1 MGQPVRRLESEL
13 EELNNCL
20 LEMGALVASS
30 VSRASR
36 SLVEESDVLAHQVIR
51 DEARI
56 DQMEIHIDDLV
67 GSMIALTQPVAR
79 DMRFATVA
87 IKINTDL
94 ERMGDLAVGI
104 VERSLAIMHHKP
116 VAPMDRLTELSQLV
130 ESMVLRS
137 LDSFV
142 KHDTELAAE
151 VIHSDDKVDEVRNAI
166 TKDLIHAMQADPA
179 SIARILDLIII
190 ARQLE
195 RIADH
200 ATYIAG
206 DVIFMVNGE
215 DVRHVRSEQTADVEA

>member
-1 MGQPVRRLESEL
+1 MAQAVRRLESEL
-13 EELNNCL
+13 EELNACL

-30 VSRASR
+30 VSRSSR
-36 SLVEESDVLAHQVIR
+36 SLIEKSDVLAHQVIR

-67 GSMIALTQPVAR
+67 GSMIALSQPVAR

-104 VERSLAIMHHKP
+104 VERSLSIMHQP
-116 VAPMDRLTELSQLV
+116 TLPTVNRISELSQLV

-137 LDSFV
+137 LDSFI
-142 KHDTELAAE
+142 KHDTGLADE
-151 VIHSDDKVDEVRNAI
+151 VIHSDDKVDEVRNSI
-166 TKDLIHAMQADPA
+166 TQELVGLMQADPTCVPRA
-179 SIARILDLIII
+179 LELIII

-215 DVRHVRSEQTADVEA
+215 DVRRARLPEPIEA

>member
-1 MGQPVRRLESEL
+1 MGQSVRRLESEL
-13 EELNNCL
+13 EELNNSL

-36 SLVEESDVLAHQVIR
+36 SLIEKSEILAHQVIR

-67 GSMIALTQPVAR
+67 GSMIALSQPVAR

-104 VERSLAIMHHKP
+104 VERSLSIMHQTP
-116 VAPMDRLTELSQLV
+116 LPAASRISELSQLV

-137 LDSFV
+137 LDAFV
-142 KHDTELAAE
+142 KHDIDLASE
-151 VIHSDDKVDEVRNAI
+151 VMRADDRVDEVRNAI
-166 TKDLIHAMQADPA
+166 TQELVRAMQADPA
-179 SIARILDLIII
+179 SVPRALDLIII

-206 DVIFMVNGE
+206 DVVFMVNGE
-215 DVRHVRSEQTADVEA
+215 DVRHVRVQEPAEA

>member
-1 MGQPVRRLESEL
+1 VRRLDTEL

-36 SLVEESDVLAHQVIR
+36 SLIETSDVLAHQVIR
-51 DEARI
+51 DESRI

-67 GSMIALTQPVAR
+67 GSMIALNQPVAR
-79 DMRFATVA
+79 DMRFALVA

-104 VERSLAIMHHKP
+104 VERSLAIMHQ
-116 VAPMDRLTELSQLV
+116 APTPTLNRISELSQLV
-130 ESMVLRS
+130 EAMVLRS

-142 KHDTELAAE
+142 NHDTELASE

-166 TKDLIHAMQADPA
+166 VQELVTSMQADPS
-179 SIARILDLIII
+179 SIPRALDLIII

-215 DVRHVRSEQTADVEA
+215 DVRHARAQQDVEA

>member
-1 MGQPVRRLESEL
+1 MGQSVRRLESEL
-13 EELNNCL
+13 EELNNSL

-36 SLVEESDVLAHQVIR
+36 SLIEKSEILAHQVIR

-67 GSMIALTQPVAR
+67 GSMIALSQPVAR

-104 VERSLAIMHHKP
+104 VERSLSIMNQP
-116 VAPMDRLTELSQLV
+116 PLPTANRISELSQLV

-137 LDSFV
+137 LDAFV
-142 KHDTELAAE
+142 KHDIDLASE
-151 VIHSDDKVDEVRNAI
+151 VMRADDQVDEVRNTI
-166 TKDLIHAMQADPA
+166 TQELVKAMQAEPA
-179 SIARILDLIII
+179 SVPRALDLIII

-200 ATYIAG
+200 ATYIAA

-215 DVRHVRSEQTADVEA
+215 DVRHVRVQEPAEA

>member
-1 MGQPVRRLESEL
+1 MGEALRRLDSEL
-13 EELNNCL
+13 EELNTSL

-36 SLVEESDVLAHQVIR
+36 SLLEKSEILAHQVIR

-67 GSMIALTQPVAR
+67 GSMIALSQPVAR

-104 VERSLAIMHHKP
+104 VERSLAIMNHP
-116 VAPMDRLTELSQLV
+116 PMPAANRISELSQLV

-142 KHDTELAAE
+142 KHDTALASE
-151 VIHSDDKVDEVRNAI
+151 VIHSDDRVDEVRNAI
-166 TKDLIHAMQADPA
+166 VQEIVLSMQADPA
-179 SIARILDLIII
+179 SIPRALDLIII

-215 DVRHVRSEQTADVEA
+215 DVRHTKAPEPVVP